1 MYWFKIFAPGCN
13 LEFVIVVLQ
22 NDSIR
27 CNSLFRSI
35 KIELIEKILPMHHS
49 IFFVIDLNELS
60 KTTRIVVVY
69 RLGIAKSLQ
78 GKGQIFMQDIE

>member
-1 MYWFKIFAPGCN
+1 
-13 LEFVIVVLQ
+13 
-22 NDSIR
+22 
-27 CNSLFRSI
+27 
-35 KIELIEKILPMHHS
+35 MHHS

>member
-1 MYWFKIFAPGCN
+1 
-13 LEFVIVVLQ
+13 
-22 NDSIR
+22 
-27 CNSLFRSI
+27 
-35 KIELIEKILPMHHS
+35 MHHS

-78 GKGQIFMQDIE
+78 GKRQICMKDFE